1 VHSAF
6 DLTEADYDVLFAVMQ
21 ADMPRIWRE
30 IFPHALA
37 QLEGTGALT
46 ITVTETEIVVSSAEP
61 PKTAVYR
68 VERKPGV
75 H

>member
-1 VHSAF
+1 MLA
-6 DLTEADYDVLFAVMQ
+6 LTDSDYDALFAAMK
-21 ADMPRIWRE
+21 DDLPRMWRD
-30 IFPHALA
+30 IFPKILA

-46 ITVTETEIVVSSAEP
+46 ITMTDTEVLVTSAKE

-68 VERKPGV
+68 VTRTRAL